1 MEISD
6 DDKFLILDWND
17 VLFSVSNWIQDC
29 HDLED
34 DVLDPETAVIVG
46 LTRGGLT
53 PAVVMSHATGIGMHA
68 LDYSSN
74 RGNGEAGRPN
84 DKFPVDLLTKYSTI
98 LIVDEIV
105 DTGHTMKDLFD
116 EIQDLIDENN
126 LKNQIRTFSIVYK
139 EMPNSA
145 FTPNYYTTHVAPD
158 SCDKWVVFPW
168 EVNPYIV
175 AEE

>member
-1 MEISD
+1 MEISED
-6 DDKFLILDWND
+6 NKFLHIDWND

-29 HDLED
+29 NDLED
-34 DVLDPETAVIVG
+34 DVLDSETSVIVG

-84 DKFPVDLLTKYSTI
+84 DKFPVDLLHKYSTI

-116 EIQDLIDENN
+116 EIQDLIDENHLN
-126 LKNQIRTFSIVYK
+126 NTIRTFSIVYK
-139 EMPNSA
+139 ELPDSA
-145 FTPNYYTTHVAPD
+145 FTPNYYTNHIDED
-158 SCDKWVVFPW
+158 SSHLWVVFPW

-175 AEE
+175 AED